1 MKDNASPRLREISPE
16 ALKRILE
23 AHRRWV
29 ESTGEEGERADLSH
43 ADLQGVDLSGAQLQG
58 ANLTGTLLHEAN
70 LAGAD
75 LGGANGLL
83 PGQLAGANLSG
94 AQLPEPILQ
103 FEGLLTI
110 GEMSHMASMLF
121 ITMLLGCGYVW
132 LTLAATIDAELL
144 TNSASSELPII
155 ATKIPIVGFYWAA
168 PLCLLALYGYF
179 HLFLLR
185 LWEELAELPA
195 VFPDGKPLDKKVYPW
210 LLNDLVRAYL
220 VYLKDNP
227 PPLFHLQKWFCIGL
241 AWWMVPLTMV
251 ALWLRYLP
259 RHDWAGTSLHVI
271 LVVTAIVAGFLF
283 HRLAA
288 TTLRR
293 ENRGIPPQM
302 VKIYPHGAVVLGVGL
317 ALGGMSVG
325 AIEGVNTGFKAAEVR
340 SWAPAA
346 FALLGYS
353 PFADFREVDV
363 STRPENWMG
372 KHAEERALVKGAY
385 LKGKNLR
392 YANASR
398 AFLVNADLS
407 YSDLQG
413 SVMQGADLRGANLEF
428 ARLQGADLE
437 LANLKGAN
445 LYGADLEGAGLNG
458 ADLQGATLSRANLQG
473 ASLYHANLEGADL
486 EATNLQGASLQE
498 ANLSGADLR
507 SPVGLTQ
514 EQIDQACTDEKT
526 WLAEGFRPS
535 GRTCPTLPQ

>member
-1 MKDNASPRLREISPE
+1 MREISPE
-16 ALKRILE
+16 ELKRILD

-29 ESTGEEGERADLSH
+29 ESAGQEGERADLSH
-43 ADLQGVDLSGAQLQG
+43 ADLQGMDLSGARLQG
-58 ANLTGTLLHEAN
+58 ANLTGALLHEAN
-70 LAGAD
+70 LEGAD
-75 LGGANGLL
+75 LGGATGLL
-83 PGQLAGANLSG
+83 PVQLAGANVSG
-94 AQLPEPILQ
+94 AQLPEPVLR
-103 FEGLLTI
+103 FDGLLTI

-132 LTLAATIDAELL
+132 LTIAATIDAELL

-168 PLCLLALYGYF
+168 PLCLLALYSYF
-179 HLFLLR
+179 HVFLLR
-185 LWEELAELPA
+185 LWEELSDLPA
-195 VFPDGKPLDKKVYPW
+195 VFPDGKPLDKKIYPW
-210 LLNDLVRAYL
+210 LLNDLVRAHL

-227 PPLFHLQKWFCIGL
+227 PPLFHLQKWLCIGL

-259 RHDWAGTSLHVI
+259 RHDWAGTSLHII
-271 LVVTAIVAGFLF
+271 LVVAAIEAGVLF

-288 TTLRR
+288 TTLQ
-293 ENRGIPPQM
+293 RGKGKRSTRSQM
-302 VKIYPHGAVVLGVGL
+302 ARIYPHGAVILGVGL
-317 ALGGMSVG
+317 AFGGVSLG
-325 AIEGVNTGFKAAEVR
+325 AIEGVNTGFRVAEVR

-363 STRPENWMG
+363 SHRPENWTG
-372 KHAEERALVKGAY
+372 KNAGELALVKGAY

-407 YSDLQG
+407 YADLRG
-413 SVMQGADLRGANLEF
+413 SVMHGADLRGANLEF
-428 ARLQGADLE
+428 ARLQEVDLE

-445 LYGADLEGAGLNG
+445 LYGADLERAGLNG
-458 ADLQGATLSRANLQG
+458 ADLQGATLARANLQG
-473 ASLYHANLEGADL
+473 ASLYHANLKEADL
-486 EATNLQGASLQE
+486 EAANLQEASLQE
-498 ANLSGADLR
+498 TNLSGADLR
-507 SPVGLTQ
+507 SPIGLTQ

-526 WLAEGFRPS
+526 LLAEGLRPS
-535 GRTCPTLPQ
+535 GHPCPTLPQ